1 MKRFLTIL
9 LTSYMSTM
17 LYAEKVKIGDIYY
30 NISGNNASVVYE
42 GSSNNYSGL
51 TEANIPATIKYGGT
65 TCTVVKI
72 DLYAFYECKSLRS
85 VTIPHTIKSIG
96 DRAFYGSPIKSVHI
110 DDIAAWCEITYTGG
124 YYGPSNPL
132 QYGADLYLNDELIS
146 DLVIPDN
153 VTSIGRYA
161 FYNCPSLTSVTI
173 PNNVTTIGEKAFWN
187 CANLA
192 SATIPNSV
200 TSIGDEAFNKCNI
213 NEIHYG
219 GTLQEWLEKEWK
231 NNQISSKFSLYMGGE
246 LFTNLTIPNNITSI
260 KDYAFAG
267 CRSLTSVTI
276 PSNVTSI
283 GVNAFTYCD
292 DITSVHI
299 NDIAAWCNI
308 TFGDAASNPLSF
320 AKHLYVNDVEVT
332 DLVIPNSVTEIKD
345 YAFIECKS
353 LNSVSIPNS
362 VTSIGA
368 YTFYDCSG
376 FTSIEI
382 PNSVK
387 VIGKGAFNGCAS
399 LRSIIC
405 NAITPPS
412 LGQDVF
418 KQVNKHIPLYVPS
431 ESVFAYQAASQWGD
445 FINILPIGSNEGIE
459 EIVENHKQD
468 DKLIYDGKLY
478 ILRGEKVYT
487 MQGQEVK

>member
-1 MKRFLTIL
+1 
-9 LTSYMSTM
+9 M

-192 SATIPNSV
+192 SATISNSV

-283 GVNAFTYCD
+283 GVNAFIYCD

-308 TFGDAASNPLSF
+308 TFGDADSNPLSF

-332 DLVIPNSVTEIKD
+332 DLVIPNSVTEIKN

-399 LRSIIC
+399 LTSIIC